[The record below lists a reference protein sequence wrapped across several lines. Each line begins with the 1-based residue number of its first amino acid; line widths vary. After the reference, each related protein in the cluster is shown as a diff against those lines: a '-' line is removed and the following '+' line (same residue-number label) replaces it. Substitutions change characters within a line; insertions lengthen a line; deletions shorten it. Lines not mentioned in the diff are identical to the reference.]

1 MKKKAIV
8 IHSGGM
14 DSSICLVLAVKEFGA
29 SNVLSLSFDY
39 HQRHSNEL
47 RQAAFI
53 ANYFAV
59 DHKVLSVDCLNL
71 ITENA
76 LTNPKISIEKSASGV
91 PNTLVVGRNGLMAHL
106 GAIHAQS
113 LGAQCIF
120 MGVIEVEG
128 SNSGYRDCSRAYM
141 DLMEQILR
149 LDLADDSFC
158 IRTPLVHMSKFET
171 MKLAD
176 ELKVLPF
183 LWEHTITCYEGIFRE
198 GCKKCPAC
206 HLRNEGYRQFLSS
219 KPQNVKAKP

>member
-1 MKKKAIV
+1 VRKKAIV

-29 SNVLSLSFDY
+29 ANVLSLSFNY
-39 HQRHSNEL
+39 QQRHSNEL

-53 ANYFAV
+53 AKHFGV
-59 DHKVLSVDCLNL
+59 DHTVLALDCLNV

-76 LTNPKISIEKSASGV
+76 LINPRIPIEKSALGV

-113 LGAQCIF
+113 LGAHCVF

-128 SNSGYRDCSRAYM
+128 SNSGYRDCSRSYM

-158 IRTPLVHMSKFET
+158 IRTPLVYMSKCET

-176 ELKVLPF
+176 ELNVLSF
-183 LWEHTITCYEGIFRE
+183 LWEHTITCYEGIPQE

-206 HLRNEGYRQFLSS
+206 SLRNEGYRQFLVS
-219 KPQNVKAKP
+219 KREI